1 MSNNIP
7 HQWLPEKLNT
17 EKSRELVLI
26 VSEEFDYNIDSARAF
41 AVALLTNVND
51 HKAASLINDILLGAE

>member
-7 HQWLPEKLNT
+7 HQWLPEKLDKQ
-17 EKSRELVLI
+17 KSKELILM
-26 VSEEFDYNIDSARAF
+26 VSEEFDYNIDLARAF

-51 HKAASLINDILLGAE
+51 HKAASLINDILLGTE

>member
-7 HQWLPEKLNT
+7 HQWLPEKLDT

-26 VSEEFDYNIDSARAF
+26 VSEEFDYNIDLARAF

-51 HKAASLINDILLGAE
+51 HKAASLINDVLLGTE

>member
-1 MSNNIP
+1 MNKVS
-7 HQWLPEKLNT
+7 QWLPEQLDT
-17 EKSRELVLI
+17 EKSRELILI

-51 HKAASLINDILLGAE
+51 HKAASLINVVLLGAE